1 MKKGFYFVLILCAA
15 CLMGSCSK
23 TRSYTDMLKDEE
35 KAIDRLIDSL
45 GIEVLKDFPDDSIF
59 AENQF
64 VKMDNGVYMNII
76 DRGEGRAT
84 LYSTRIMYRCNAYY
98 FLNYFQLCINSN
110 YGPNSNGTV
119 PYPANGAQTVPFIY
133 GEGTT
138 NNQADPKYIYV
149 SEGIQTPLQYVGHRG
164 RVKLI
169 VPFDKGNYYDQGEG
183 YPVYYEILEYLF
195 EDQL

>member
-23 TRSYTDMLKDEE
+23 PKSYTDMLNDEK
-35 KAIDRLIDSL
+35 KAISRLIDSL
-45 GIEVLKDFPDDSIF
+45 DIEVLKDFPDDSIF
-59 AENQF
+59 GENQF
-64 VKMDNGVYMNII
+64 VKLDNGVYMNII

-84 LYSTRIMYRCNAYY
+84 LYSTKVMYRCEAYY
-98 FLNYFQLCINSN
+98 FLNNFQKCLGN

-138 NNQADPKYIYV
+138 SNQSDPKYYYV
-149 SEGIQTPLQYVGHRG
+149 SEGIQAPLQYVGHHG

-183 YPVYYEILEYLF
+183 YPVYYEVLEYLF

>member
-183 YPVYYEILEYLF
+183 YPVYYEVLEYLF

>member
-98 FLNYFQLCINSN
+98 FLNYFQLCINST

-183 YPVYYEILEYLF
+183 YPVYYEVLEYLF

>member
-84 LYSTRIMYRCNAYY
+84 LYSTRIMYRCNVYY

-183 YPVYYEILEYLF
+183 YPVYYEVLEYLF

>member
-23 TRSYTDMLKDEE
+23 TKSYTDMLNDEK
-35 KAIDRLIDSL
+35 KAISRLIDSL
-45 GIEVLKDFPDDSIF
+45 DIEVLKDFPDDSIF

-64 VKMDNGVYMNII
+64 VKLDNGVYMNII

-84 LYSTRIMYRCNAYY
+84 LYSTKVMYRCEAYY
-98 FLNYFQLCINSN
+98 FLNNFQKCLGN

-138 NNQADPKYIYV
+138 SNQSDPKYYYV
-149 SEGIQTPLQYVGHRG
+149 SEGIQTPLQYVGHHG

-183 YPVYYEILEYLF
+183 YPVYYEVLEYLF

>member
-183 YPVYYEILEYLF
+183 YPVYFEVLEYLF

>member
-23 TRSYTDMLKDEE
+23 TKSYTDMLNDEK
-35 KAIDRLIDSL
+35 KAISRLIDSL
-45 GIEVLKDFPDDSIF
+45 DIEVLKDFPDDSIF

-64 VKMDNGVYMNII
+64 VKLDNGVYMNII

-84 LYSTRIMYRCNAYY
+84 LYSTKIMYRCNAYY
-98 FLNYFQLCINSN
+98 FLNNFQLCINSN

-133 GEGTT
+133 GEGTSSDT
-138 NNQADPKYIYV
+138 YDPKYIYV
-149 SEGIQTPLQYVGHRG
+149 SEGIQAPLQYVGHHG

-169 VPFDKGNYYDQGEG
+169 VPFDKGNYYG
-183 YPVYYEILEYLF
+183 IF
-195 EDQL
+195 I

>member
-35 KAIDRLIDSL
+35 KAINRLIDSL

-183 YPVYYEILEYLF
+183 YPVYYEVLEYLF

>member
-45 GIEVLKDFPDDSIF
+45 DIEVLKDFPDDSIF

-149 SEGIQTPLQYVGHRG
+149 SEGIQTPLQYVGHHG

-169 VPFDKGNYYDQGEG
+169 VPFDKGTYQDQGYY
-183 YPVYYEILEYLF
+183 YPVYYEVLEYLF

>member
-23 TRSYTDMLKDEE
+23 TKSYTDMLNDEK
-35 KAIDRLIDSL
+35 KAISRLIDSL
-45 GIEVLKDFPDDSIF
+45 DIEVLKDFPDDSIF

-64 VKMDNGVYMNII
+64 VKLDNGVYMNII

-84 LYSTRIMYRCNAYY
+84 LYSTKVMYRCNAYY
-98 FLNYFQLCINSN
+98 FLNNFQLCINSN

-133 GEGTT
+133 GEGTSSDT
-138 NNQADPKYIYV
+138 YDPKYIYV
-149 SEGIQTPLQYVGHRG
+149 SEGIQAPLQYVGHHG

-169 VPFDKGNYYDQGEG
+169 VPFDKGNYYDQGKG
-183 YPVYYEILEYLF
+183 YPVYYEVLEYLF

>member
-23 TRSYTDMLKDEE
+23 TRSYTDMLNDEK

-183 YPVYYEILEYLF
+183 YPVYYEVLEYLF